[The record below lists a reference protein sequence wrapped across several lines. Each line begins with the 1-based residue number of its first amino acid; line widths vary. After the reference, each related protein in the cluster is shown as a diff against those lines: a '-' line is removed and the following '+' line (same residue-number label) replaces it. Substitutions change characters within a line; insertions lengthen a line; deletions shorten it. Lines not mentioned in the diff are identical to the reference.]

1 LLPFLSSVVAR
12 SLALAVALIAIAA
25 GVAYFALRPSPPS
38 DERLAHPAPPGP
50 AETASKPPAPLGER
64 GAATTRGP
72 RAGRQLSLD
81 AAIRELD
88 LIRPS
93 RNRAA
98 QDFTAPLLG
107 GKSFR
112 LAGHRGQVVLINFWA
127 TWCPPCL
134 EEMPALERLWRQH
147 KDNGFVLVAVS
158 LDADPAPVAPFM
170 AEHRLTF
177 PVAFD
182 SKFEVA
188 NLYGV
193 RALPATFVVG
203 RDGNLAA
210 LALGPRTWDN
220 DAAHSLVEELAR

>member
-1 LLPFLSSVVAR
+1 MSRALAR
-12 SLALAVALIAIAA
+12 SILLAAVLTAIAVSLA
-25 GVAYFALRPSPPS
+25 YVASRPAEDEAPVVHARPARPETPPASP
-38 DERLAHPAPPGP
+38 AAPAPPGP
-50 AETASKPPAPLGER
+50 ASGSAGTPR
-64 GAATTRGP
+64 G
-72 RAGRQLSLD
+72 GRQISVD
-81 AAIRELD
+81 AAMRELD

-93 RNRAA
+93 RPRAV
-98 QDFTAPLLG
+98 QDFTLPLLG

-112 LAGHRGQVVLINFWA
+112 LAAHRGQVLLVNFWA

-147 KDNGFVLVAVS
+147 KGSGFVLLAVS
-158 LDADPAPVAPFM
+158 LDGDPAPVGPFV

-177 PVAFD
+177 PVALD

-193 RALPATFVVG
+193 RALPATFIVD
-203 RDGNLAA
+203 RHGNLAA

-220 DAAHSLVEELAR
+220 DAAHSLVEGLTR